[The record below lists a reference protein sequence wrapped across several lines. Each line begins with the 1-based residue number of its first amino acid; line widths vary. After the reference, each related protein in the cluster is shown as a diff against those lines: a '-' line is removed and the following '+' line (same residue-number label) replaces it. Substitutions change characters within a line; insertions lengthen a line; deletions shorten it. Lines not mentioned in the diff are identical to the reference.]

1 MGRPHRHGMTVA
13 EPPVCSGC
21 RVEPE
26 SLKKLEQ
33 HVRKVPDLYPGN
45 EQTTAKAPAGLLDGD
60 GSRISLTHPL
70 SAQANEIGPSQ
81 DNDVYRPMPPWM
93 SLLPSVRKSRNG
105 QPEEQHQEQCERSA
119 GERQRFRRRSTFPS
133 VDATNSSTPFATPPQ
148 HPVADV
154 LDLPTMSHGWDG
166 TTALSLSRSLLDS
179 SQPSKES
186 FTSALSKQP
195 SVSGSSSSSATED
208 RNLSNQAITSSDNK
222 DLVPPLSLH
231 PQPFDEATSPFPQI
245 NHRQS
250 PFVMSRPDQAPSQ
263 FPSIQLKPITP
274 IYRRRYSSRRQST
287 TSTTAPAGL
296 TIPDPTVNASASTP
310 KLRPF
315 GLSNN
320 VPIPTPRTSISAL
333 ARDKNQIPVSTGTKV
348 APPPP
353 SPFYKE
359 LSGFFAT
366 RAARGKYI
374 LPSRVGGEKRAR

>member
-1 MGRPHRHGMTVA
+1 M
-13 EPPVCSGC
+13 
-21 RVEPE
+21 
-26 SLKKLEQ
+26 
-33 HVRKVPDLYPGN
+33 
-45 EQTTAKAPAGLLDGD
+45 
-60 GSRISLTHPL
+60 SLTHPL

-81 DNDVYRPMPPWM
+81 DNDVCRPRPPWM

-105 QPEEQHQEQCERSA
+105 QPEEQQQEQRERSA

-133 VDATNSSTPFATPPQ
+133 ADATSSSTPFATPPQ

-154 LDLPTMSHGWDG
+154 LDFPTMSNDLDG

-208 RNLSNQAITSSDNK
+208 RNLSNQARPSFDNK
-222 DLVPPLSLH
+222 DLAPPPLLH
-231 PQPFDEATSPFPQI
+231 PGPSDGVTTPLPYFY
-245 NHRQS
+245 HRQAQ
-250 PFVMSRPDQAPSQ
+250 FIESRPDKSQSQ

-274 IYRRRYSSRRQST
+274 IHRRRYSPRRQST
-287 TSTTAPAGL
+287 TSTTATAGA
-296 TIPDPTVNASASTP
+296 TVPLSTANASTETP
-310 KLRPF
+310 KLRLF
-315 GLSNN
+315 GLSDN